1 MFRTVTSASPLQY
14 LQYGTRQG
22 GANIFHI
29 CWIENMPVTSA
40 NCRCTALGLGWRG
53 MANALTVL
61 TPERLIEK
69 PEIDFDSGG
78 GCINETLENV
88 PNQPPLSCPH
98 LKKKISTLSQRHLRD
113 WITTEYVFKDKVSIL
128 WWSCIF
134 HHFLSFTEISV
145 SGYILLTLEYLIY
158 QELNFC

>member
-1 MFRTVTSASPLQY
+1 MFRTVTSASSQQY

-78 GCINETLENV
+78 GCINEPLENV
-88 PNQPPLSCPH
+88 PNQQPLSCPH
-98 LKKKISTLSQRHLRD
+98 LRNFYYPQPKTLCGKKIQR
-113 WITTEYVFKDKVSIL
+113 WFNK
-128 WWSCIF
+128 
-134 HHFLSFTEISV
+134 FLSSGNHAFSIFSWVLQKSACQSV
-145 SGYILLTLEYLIY
+145 RLQSTDIGVFHLSMS
-158 QELNFC
+158 